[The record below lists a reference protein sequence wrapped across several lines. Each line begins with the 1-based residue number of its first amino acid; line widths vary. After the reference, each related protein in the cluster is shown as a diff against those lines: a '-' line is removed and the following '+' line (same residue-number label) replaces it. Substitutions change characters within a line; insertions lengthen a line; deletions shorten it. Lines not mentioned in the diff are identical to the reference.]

1 LTVWSWPIRS
11 WAIRSRHNNW
21 SWSIRS
27 WGISWSWGI
36 DGLSRV
42 LNISNVPSVGISS
55 VGNGLETTIGKRN
68 MIFSLGGISVAGL

>member
-27 WGISWSWGI
+27 WGISWGWGI

-42 LNISNVPSVGISS
+42 LNISNVSSVGISS
-55 VGNGLETTIGKRN
+55 VGNGLETTIRKRN